1 MSYLLVLHDVLD
13 DNLVDEI
20 KAAGARFPIEL
31 VTRNQYIEGG
41 CGGSIGLRFNDKFEY
56 LGHAAMRYY
65 RNDGSQLISGYTE
78 INLDQFLELLGIK
91 ESKQFEDEL
100 MQLLGG

>member
-20 KAAGARFPIEL
+20 NATGAFLYKEL
-31 VTRNQYIEGG
+31 VTDKGYFGDP
-41 CGGSIGLRFNDKFEY
+41 SIYDLGIRLNDNFYQLGYANMRF
-56 LGHAAMRYY
+56 Y
-65 RNDGSQLISGYTE
+65 RTNGSQLISGYTE

-100 MQLLGG
+100 MQLIGG